1 MTKSKVEMAKSRTP
15 EWNPPGIIGDIVD
28 PRIVMGHGAGGRK
41 MHRLIKNVFV
51 RNFGSPALRKLAD
64 GAVLPVFCTK
74 MGTVPG
80 RGHVHGA
87 TRGTRRGCVP
97 SAIVMTTDSYVVQP
111 LFFPGGDIGKLA
123 VCGTVNDLAVM
134 GAKPLYISLAFIL
147 REGLEVTKLEAIC
160 RSIAAECRKAGVQI
174 VTGDTKV
181 IERGEAEE
189 LYVNTTGI
197 GTLLPHAQLGPERV
211 KPGDSILINGP
222 VGEHEAA
229 IAVARGAYRFKG
241 KAVSDCAA
249 LDGLIRPLLAKPGVR
264 LMRDPTRGGLATTL
278 NEFAE
283 ATGLGFII
291 DEAALPISGH
301 VHGVAELLGLSPF
314 YMANEGKVIVIAD
327 PKAEARLLAGM
338 RGNRLGRQADSIG
351 EVVRKPEGVWLKTR
365 LGSLRP
371 LIMLEG
377 EQLPRIC

>member
-1 MTKSKVEMAKSRTP
+1 MTKPEVRSPKSEGP
-15 EWNPPGIIGDIVD
+15 VVHPPFVVGDIVD

-41 MHRLIKNVFV
+41 MHRLIRNVFV

-64 GAVLPVFCTK
+64 AAVLPEL
-74 MGTVPG
+74 
-80 RGHVHGA
+80 RGKL
-87 TRGTRRGCVP
+87 
-97 SAIVMTTDSYVVQP
+97 VMTTDSYVVQP

-134 GAKPLYISLAFIL
+134 GAKPRYISVAFVL
-147 REGLEVTKLEAIC
+147 REGLEVAKLEAVC
-160 RSIAAECRKAGVQI
+160 RSVAAASRKAGVQV

-181 IERGEAEE
+181 IERGEDEE
-189 LYVNTTGI
+189 LYVNTTGV
-197 GTLLPHAQLGPERV
+197 GTLLPRAQLGPERV
-211 KPGDSILINGP
+211 KPGDAILINGP
-222 VGEHEAA
+222 IGEHEAA

-241 KAVSDCAA
+241 KAESDCAA
-249 LDGLIRPLLAKPGVR
+249 LDSLILPLLAKPGVK

-291 DEAALPISGH
+291 DEVALPVSTR
-301 VHGVAELLGLSPF
+301 VRAVAELLGQDPL
-314 YMANEGKVIVIAD
+314 YMANEGKVVMVAD
-327 PKAEARLLAGM
+327 PKARPRLLAKM
-338 RGNRLGRQADSIG
+338 RGHRLGRQAAVIG
-351 EVVRKPEGVWLKTR
+351 EVAKKPEGVWLRTR
-365 LGSLRP
+365 LGSLRH

>member
-1 MTKSKVEMAKSRTP
+1 
-15 EWNPPGIIGDIVD
+15 
-28 PRIVMGHGAGGRK
+28 MGHGAGGRK

-51 RNFGSPALRKLAD
+51 RHFGSPALRKLAD
-64 GAVLPVFCTK
+64 AAVLPGLQAK
-74 MGTVPG
+74 MGTVPQSA
-80 RGHVHGA
+80 R
-87 TRGTRRGCVP
+87 TRGTVPIFRRL
-97 SAIVMTTDSYVVQP
+97 VMTTDSYVVQP

-134 GAKPLYISLAFIL
+134 GAKPRFISLAFVL
-147 REGLEVTKLEAIC
+147 REGLEVEKLDVIC
-160 RSIAAECRKAGVQI
+160 RSIAAASRAAGVQV

-181 IERGEAEE
+181 IERGEADE

-197 GTLLPHAQLGPERV
+197 GTLLPRAQLGPEQV
-211 KPGDSILINGP
+211 KPGGAILINGP
-222 VGEHEAA
+222 IGEHEAA

-241 KAVSDCAA
+241 KVESDCAA
-249 LDGLIRPLLAKPGVR
+249 LDRLTLPLAGPGVK

-291 DEAALPISGH
+291 DEAALPVSNH
-301 VHGVAELLGLSPF
+301 VRGIAELLGLDPL

-327 PKAEARLLAGM
+327 HQAQPRLLAKM
-338 RGNRLGRQADSIG
+338 RRHKLGRQAASIG
-351 EVVRKPEGVWLKTR
+351 EVVKKPAGVWLKTR

>member
-1 MTKSKVEMAKSRTP
+1 MTKSQTP
-15 EWNPPGIIGDIVD
+15 EWNPPGIFGDIVD

-51 RNFGSPALRKLAD
+51 KHFGSPALRKLAD
-64 GAVLPVFCTK
+64 GAVLPGLQVK
-74 MGTVPG
+74 MGTVP
-80 RGHVHGA
+80 RSA
-87 TRGTRRGCVP
+87 RTRGTVP
-97 SAIVMTTDSYVVQP
+97 IFPRLVMTTDSYVVQP

-134 GAKPLYISLAFIL
+134 GAKPRFISLAFVI
-147 REGLEVTKLEAIC
+147 REGLEVARLEAIC
-160 RSIAAECRKAGVQI
+160 RSIAAACRKAGVQV

-181 IERGEAEE
+181 IERGDEEE

-197 GTLLPHAQLGPERV
+197 GTLLPRTQLGPERV
-211 KPGDSILINGP
+211 KPGDAILINGP
-222 VGEHEAA
+222 IGEHEAA

-241 KAVSDCAA
+241 KAESDCAA
-249 LDGLIRPLLAKPGVR
+249 LDGLILPLLSKPGVK

-283 ATGLGFII
+283 ATGLGFVV
-291 DEAALPISGH
+291 DEAALPISSH
-301 VHGVAELLGLSPF
+301 VHGVAELLGLSPL
-314 YMANEGKVIVIAD
+314 YMANEGKVVVVAD
-327 PKAEARLLAGM
+327 KKAEDRLLAKM
-338 RGNRLGRQADSIG
+338 RTHRLGRESASIG
-351 EVVRKPEGVWLKTR
+351 EVVKEREGVWLKTR